1 MKTTILII
9 SLLTVLLFAAINN
22 NSSNSVSA
30 NNRSVVTGNNNLSD
44 NLKPD
49 DYINTSDMNDN
60 SNYPVNSYVSGK
72 SYDNSYQA
80 GNSDITGASMR
91 TEDTNYYD
99 ENANT
104 EDTISFQTIESSLSS
119 DGQFVTVNNDEI
131 DPENIAS
138 GTEGTMD
145 EDLYTDRIWVPN
157 SHYINEGWNP
167 YTNGRWVWTSWGW
180 SWVSD
185 YRWGLTYHYGRWWF
199 SPIYGWVWSP
209 GRRYAPAWVFWSHH
223 RDYDGWYPISPRIR
237 HRNWNYTDEGRNHF
251 NRNNWIFVRNQD
263 FTKHVTVST
272 IMPYEKNKEIL
283 VNSKQTLTLKDN
295 GKKIYN
301 PNPDVKSISTV
312 AVKKIDQKP
321 VTKNVTT
328 DIKNQDN
335 KKIPV
340 NKTEVKTKPVDIKK
354 KTEINNKKVDNVKT
368 SGNVK
373 KIDTKKSGTV
383 NKTVIDKNK
392 NVDNNS
398 INAKVNNNKT
408 IDNSKTVIKAGN
420 TSKTDI
426 KNTNTNN
433 TGIKNSNTKKNNTN
447 IDNTIKSN
455 TKISNTIKT
464 DTKNSNTNNTG
475 IKNSNTIK
483 TDTKKVNTNNTKIQ
497 NNNTNRTEIKIGNTN
512 NTGTKSGNT
521 VKTGNS
527 GKNEN
532 PSPKVNPSQNNSNS
546 KKVK

>member
-9 SLLTVLLFAAINN
+9 SLLTVLLFAAIKN

-30 NNRSVVTGNNNLSD
+30 NNRSELTGANNLSD
-44 NLKPD
+44 NLKPN
-49 DYINTSDMNDN
+49 DYINTSDNSDMNDN

-72 SYDNSYQA
+72 PNDNSYQT
-80 GNSDITGASMR
+80 GNSDLTGASMR

-99 ENANT
+99 ENAKT
-104 EDTISFQTIESSLSS
+104 EDTISFQTIQSSLSS

-138 GTEGTMD
+138 GNEGTMD
-145 EDLYTDRIWVPN
+145 EDIYTDRIWVPN

-180 SWVSD
+180 SWESD
-185 YRWGLTYHYGRWWF
+185 YRWGMTYHYGRWWY

-237 HRNWNYTDEGRNHF
+237 HRDWNYTNEGRNHF
-251 NRNNWIFVRNQD
+251 NQNNWIFVRNQD

-272 IMPYEKNKEIL
+272 IMPYAKNKEIL
-283 VNSKQTLTLKDN
+283 VNSNQTLTLKDN

-301 PNPDVKSISTV
+301 PGPDVKSISSV
-312 AVKKIDQKP
+312 AVNKIDQKP
-321 VTKNVTT
+321 MTKNVTT

-335 KKIPV
+335 KKISV
-340 NKTEVKTKPVDIKK
+340 TKTDLKTKPVDIMK

-368 SGNVK
+368 SGNVQ

-383 NKTVIDKNK
+383 NSTAIDKNK
-392 NVDNNS
+392 KVDNKS
-398 INAKVNNNKT
+398 INVKVNNNKT
-408 IDNSKTVIKAGN
+408 IDNSKSVIKTGN
-420 TSKTDI
+420 TNKTDTKNINTNNTGIKNNNTIKTNTNNSNTIKTEI

-433 TGIKNSNTKKNNTN
+433 TGIR
-447 IDNTIKSN
+447 
-455 TKISNTIKT
+455 
-464 DTKNSNTNNTG
+464 
-475 IKNSNTIK
+475 NSNTIK
-483 TDTKKVNTNNTKIQ
+483 TDVRNNNINNTNVKNT
-497 NNNTNRTEIKIGNTN
+497 NTNRTEVKIGNMNN

-527 GKNEN
+527 GKNDN
-532 PSPKVNPSQNNSNS
+532 PAPKVNPTQNNSNS